1 VKRARPPVSVVVP
14 FRGDAG
20 EGQRLLAA
28 LARMRIAPG
37 DELIVADN
45 TGGGVLAGIADGE
58 VRVVR
63 AARERSSYHAR
74 NQGARVAR
82 RDWILFMD
90 ADCTPAAKLLD
101 AYFEDPVPDRCGAI
115 AGAIMPPPSQAA
127 LAARYARARNF
138 VAIPRE
144 PGAIPTAPTGNLLVR
159 RSAFARIGGFEEGVR
174 SGGDVDFC
182 RRLQVAGLTLEL
194 RPAAIVE
201 HPHRER
207 LGDYLRTVAR
217 HGRGPVARRSLPED
231 RPPVAAV
238 AGTGARRPGRRPAM
252 GSGRQRQRGVP
263 RPGRPQPRGPQRRL
277 PQTQPG
283 PAEIAG

>member
-1 VKRARPPVSVVVP
+1 
-14 FRGDAG
+14 
-20 EGQRLLAA
+20 
-28 LARMRIAPG
+28 MRIGPG
-37 DELIVADN
+37 DELIGADN
-45 TGGGVLAGIADGE
+45 TRDGVLAGIADGE

-101 AYFEDPVPDRCGAI
+101 GYFEDPVPDRCGAI
-115 AGAIMPPPSQAA
+115 AGAIAPPPSQPA

-138 VAIPRE
+138 VAIPSE
-144 PGAIPTAPTGNLLVR
+144 PGAIPTAPTGNMLVR
-159 RSAFARIGGFEEGVR
+159 RSAFERIGGFEEGVR

-182 RRLQVAGLTLEL
+182 RRLQAAGLTLEL

-207 LGDYLRTVAR
+207 LVDYLRTVAR
-217 HGRGPVARRSLPED
+217 Y
-231 RPPVAAV
+231 AA
-238 AGTGARRPGRRPAM
+238 GARWLDDRYPGIAPRWPLWPQL
-252 GSGRQRQRGVP
+252 GRAGRDAARLWAQGDNDEAAFRALDGFSLIAHNLGYRGHNRAP
-263 RPGRPQPRGPQRRL
+263 SNF
-277 PQTQPG
+277 
-283 PAEIAG
+283 